1 MKSGDA
7 CCVCSKSNTL
17 AFSKSL
23 DVVGTHFKQ
32 VLLCSKVCEQV
43 LVQALTFVQGF
54 LLGKVVSC
62 VQKDRFQDVRIP
74 GHYNSSAAVKEEP
87 SPPSPGSDIFSGDEP
102 AVFFD
107 DLELKES
114 RPSPA
119 PDSTHSLSVA
129 SVALKRLP
137 PGKYRSAAS
146 EKATKRKL
154 SHSKLHEK
162 TKHAKQRKK
171 QRTAAQS
178 TRSKLR
184 KVKELEPA
192 KEKREKKPVFDEGC
206 EDPDSAAA
214 AFSAESSDDTQES
227 AEKQW
232 TVSCPDCGKGFNNT
246 KTMKAHVRVKHQNN
260 IKVCRVCGQK
270 CYGQIGL
277 SLHMKSKHAGEKA
290 NECEICNE
298 RFPYSTDLERHVTL
312 VHGKDRF
319 ICHICGKHFR
329 YWHTLQ
335 SHVKAHSGVR
345 AYVCEHCGKGFL
357 RGNTLIDHKKSH
369 FCRVC
374 KKKLIS
380 GQCPDHPKPRYTY
393 NYQSGLSLLQCK
405 ECSATFESIEALET
419 HVKTHELQRPYHCQ
433 VCGKGFHTSQHLYKH
448 SKQHEEK
455 QFQCGICA
463 KKFTYKC
470 NMQKHQETHAEDRPF
485 SCEFCSRTFKNKR
498 ALDTHLP
505 RHIEEKQFKCHICG
519 KGLTRRAKLKEHLL
533 KMHPVA

>member
-1 MKSGDA
+1 MGI
-7 CCVCSKSNTL
+7 
-17 AFSKSL
+17 
-23 DVVGTHFKQ
+23 HFEK
-32 VLLCSKVCEQV
+32 VFLCGKVCEQA
-43 LVQALTFVQGF
+43 LIQAVAFVQGF
-54 LLGKVVSC
+54 LLGKVVSSC
-62 VQKDRFQDVRIP
+62 VHTSGVCDRSPSWQSNISSNINPLVHAHISTVHNNDVCMQK
-74 GHYNSSAAVKEEP
+74 GVKEEP
-87 SPPSPGSDIFSGDEP
+87 ALLTPCIDSYTADEP
-102 AVFFD
+102 SVYFD
-107 DLELKES
+107 DFDQGKSE
-114 RPSPA
+114 P
-119 PDSTHSLSVA
+119 A
-129 SVALKRLP
+129 SVNDSSNPQCIAPISRKRLRS
-137 PGKYRSAAS
+137 GKYEPSVRPLAKKRKTRIKVIHKKRQPKPKS
-146 EKATKRKL
+146 EKRQPSKPKPAVGRRKRK
-154 SHSKLHEK
+154 KRDEEE
-162 TKHAKQRKK
+162 
-171 QRTAAQS
+171 AQLYEEGS
-178 TRSKLR
+178 
-184 KVKELEPA
+184 EMPQLE
-192 KEKREKKPVFDEGC
+192 ESCSRGLDDSFDMEMN
-206 EDPDSAAA
+206 DSAYR
-214 AFSAESSDDTQES
+214 EWE
-227 AEKQW
+227 
-232 TVSCPDCGKGFNNT
+232 VSCPDCGKGFKNT

-260 IKVCRVCGQK
+260 VKICRVCDQK

-290 NECEICNE
+290 NECDICQE

-374 KKKLIS
+374 KKKLMS
-380 GQCPDHPKPRYTY
+380 GQCPDHPKPRYTH

-405 ECSATFESIEALET
+405 ECSMTFDSIDALEN
-419 HVKTHELQRPYHCQ
+419 HVKTHEMQRPFHCQ

-485 SCEFCSRTFKNKR
+485 SCEFCNHTFKNKR
-498 ALDTHLP
+498 ALETHLP
-505 RHIEEKQFKCHICG
+505 RHIEERQFKCHICG

-533 KMHPVA
+533 KMHPVT